1 MNTMQF
7 TNENL
12 SKMNRDR
19 LVELIFLHGLPTSQA
34 VAYHLIPSFSI
45 LPLMFHIHVQSCDS

>member
-34 VAYHLIPSFSI
+34 VA
-45 LPLMFHIHVQSCDS
+45 

>member
-34 VAYHLIPSFSI
+34 VAYHLISDLSYRP
-45 LPLMFHIHVQSCDS
+45 